1 MCGIQVLAQTT
12 TGTMKDKV
20 RIHRRERPG
29 SDCPNNVKP
38 SRRVES
44 ELGACGLHRRVEWRQ
59 GGGRCS
65 MSVVV
70 VNLIH
75 LQRSRCKLVV
85 LACERDGKEVRQVK
99 FVLSMGQLIVL
110 LLSAERVA
118 CILDI

>member
-1 MCGIQVLAQTT
+1 
-12 TGTMKDKV
+12 
-20 RIHRRERPG
+20 
-29 SDCPNNVKP
+29 
-38 SRRVES
+38 
-44 ELGACGLHRRVEWRQ
+44 
-59 GGGRCS
+59 